1 MIYILSWTLKK
12 HQKNS
17 FQATTLKVEEYSRTF
32 QGLPQKFKNFSTVRE
47 PCVTWP
53 QGYKNISP
61 RPTYRRYENRNF
73 L

>member
-1 MIYILSWTLKK
+1 MIFILSCTLKK
-12 HQKNS
+12 IKKL
-17 FQATTLKVEEYSRTF
+17 FPGYYIIKVEEYSKTF

-53 QGYKNISP
+53 QEHKNVSP

>member
-12 HQKNS
+12 KKNS

-53 QGYKNISP
+53 QEHKNVSP